1 MKMADEEKRM
11 PEKETPRPT
20 EADATAA
27 SEATP
32 LSEKP
37 ESPTEEEK
45 QASVKTDA
53 SSEKALVQEGE
64 TELSEEKPADDSAKK
79 QEKNTIAGRRLK
91 DFQLDLGKKL
101 EEIPEYTLH
110 EDAGKIRKKR
120 RKSAFARVMVGI
132 IIVGISAL
140 LSMVIIFGA
149 QDAFGF
155 GKADRA
161 IAFEV
166 PQDATVADVAELLE
180 EKGVVNSA
188 FLFRIYYKLNDPEGS
203 FHYGTYTLNSNMS
216 YSMIITELF
225 KYGASREEVSVTF
238 PEGFTLYQMANRLEE
253 KGVCSADDFIAAADN
268 TESFGYAFEE
278 DLTDDPMKYH
288 RLEGF
293 LFPDT
298 YFFYKNDSPANVI
311 KKMLDNYETK
321 VEPYKVRMQELGMTE
336 EDAIRLASIIQ
347 EEAGKTSEM
356 EKVSSVYHNRLDNP
370 GVYPL
375 LQADPT
381 RVYARE
387 LKEQMGTE
395 VNQEILDAYDTYKS
409 GGLPPGAICN
419 PGEDA
424 IKAALYPV
432 DTDYY
437 FFCSNLKTGKFYY
450 AKTYEEHQVNL
461 RKAGLT

>member
-1 MKMADEEKRM
+1 MADEEKRLS
-11 PEKETPRPT
+11 EETQHPSET
-20 EADATAA
+20 DVSAA
-27 SEATP
+27 SDVNP
-32 LSEKP
+32 LSERLENPAEERQISAEEDASFEKAQVQEDGT
-37 ESPTEEEK
+37 ESLAEEE
-45 QASVKTDA
+45 
-53 SSEKALVQEGE
+53 
-64 TELSEEKPADDSAKK
+64 PACDSAKK
-79 QEKNTIAGRRLK
+79 AEENTIAGRRLK
-91 DFQLDLGKKL
+91 GFQLDLGKKL

-120 RKSAFARVMVGI
+120 RKSAFARVMIGI

-166 PQDATVADVAELLE
+166 PQNATVADVAELLE

-188 FLFRIYYKLNDPEGS
+188 FLFRVYYKFNNPEGS

-253 KGVCSADDFIAAADN
+253 KGVCSAEDFIAAADS

-298 YFFYKNDSPANVI
+298 YFFYQNDSPANVI
-311 KKMLDNYETK
+311 KKMLDNYEAK

-336 EDAIRLASIIQ
+336 EDTIRLASIIQ

-356 EKVSSVYHNRLDNP
+356 EKVSSVYHNRLDSP

-387 LKEQMGTE
+387 LKEQMGSE

-424 IKAALYPV
+424 IKAALNPAE
-432 DTDYY
+432 TDDY

>member
-1 MKMADEEKRM
+1 MKMADEEKRLS
-11 PEKETPRPT
+11 EETQRPS
-20 EADATAA
+20 EADASAA
-27 SEATP
+27 SDVNP
-32 LSEKP
+32 LSERP
-37 ESPTEEEK
+37 ESPAEEK
-45 QASVKTDA
+45 QASAQTDA
-53 SSEKALVQEGE
+53 SSEKAQVQEGG
-64 TELSEEKPADDSAKK
+64 TESLAEEEPVHDSAKK
-79 QEKNTIAGRRLK
+79 AEENTIAGRRLK
-91 DFQLDLGKKL
+91 GFQLDLGRKL

-110 EDAGKIRKKR
+110 EDAGNIRKKR
-120 RKSAFARVMVGI
+120 RKSAFARVMIGI

-166 PQDATVADVAELLE
+166 PQNATVADVAELLE

-188 FLFRIYYKLNDPEGS
+188 FLFRVYYKLNNPEGS

-238 PEGFTLYQMANRLEE
+238 PEGFTLYQMATRLEE

-268 TESFGYAFEE
+268 TESFGYAFEA

-311 KKMLDNYETK
+311 KKMLDNYQAK
-321 VEPYKVRMQELGMTE
+321 IEPYKVRMQELGMTE
-336 EDAIRLASIIQ
+336 EDTIRLASIIQ

-356 EKVSSVYHNRLDNP
+356 EKVSSVYHNRLDSP
-370 GVYPL
+370 SVYPL

-387 LKEQMGTE
+387 LKEQMGTV

-424 IKAALYPV
+424 IKAALNPA